1 MNMDKQYNIK
11 EVRERFDRY
20 NRLEKLIS
28 EKGRQLAVQRDRLSD
43 LYHQLEKENRDVE
56 ELERASFSSLLARIT
71 GQMEQKMAKE
81 VQEARIVELRFN
93 DAKRVEK
100 ELLDELAKLKDE
112 QYSLRNVRE
121 EYKVALSMKRDQLS
135 QSQLEEMDRLQDELH
150 DCQSAIKESKEALA
164 AGEEAKELVEK
175 AMRSLSSA
183 QNWGIVDMIGA
194 LDFIADMA
202 KYQKINEAKQLMNEL
217 QMALRHF
224 KTELVDVNFDTGF
237 VVNISSFDTMM
248 DFFFDN
254 MFFDFM
260 VQSKINDAKRQMEG
274 IYNQIN
280 NIMAELESINDRNT
294 NKISGLKEKIRQFIE
309 EA

>member
-1 MNMDKQYNIK
+1 MDKQYDIK
-11 EVRERFDRY
+11 EVRERFNRY
-20 NRLEKLIS
+20 NRLEKLIQ

-43 LYHQLEKENRDVE
+43 LYRQLEKENRDVE

-71 GQMEQKMAKE
+71 GQMQQKMEKE

-100 ELLDELAKLKDE
+100 ELLEELTKLKDE
-112 QYSLRNVRE
+112 QYRLRNVKE
-121 EYKVALSMKRDQLS
+121 EYKIALSVKRDQLS
-135 QSQLEEMDRLQDELH
+135 PSQLEEMDRLQDELH
-150 DCQSAIKESKEALA
+150 DCQSTIKESKEALA
-164 AGEEAKELVEK
+164 AGEEAKELVER
-175 AMRSLSSA
+175 AQRSLSSA

-217 QMALRHF
+217 QMALRRF
-224 KTELVDVNFDTGF
+224 KTELVDVNFDASF

-260 VQSKINDAKRQMEG
+260 VQSKINDAKRQMDG
-274 IYNQIN
+274 IYDQIN

-294 NKISGLKEKIRQFIE
+294 SKISGLKEKIRQFIE

>member
-1 MNMDKQYNIK
+1 MDKQYDIK
-11 EVRERFDRY
+11 EVRERFNRY
-20 NRLEKLIS
+20 NRLEKLIQ

-43 LYHQLEKENRDVE
+43 LYRQLEKENRDVE

-71 GQMEQKMAKE
+71 GQMEQKMEKE

-100 ELLDELAKLKDE
+100 ELLYELTKLKEE
-112 QYSLRNVRE
+112 QYSLRNVKE
-121 EYKVALSMKRDQLS
+121 EYKIALSMKRDQLS
-135 QSQLEEMDRLQDELH
+135 PSQLEEMDRLQDELH
-150 DCQSAIKESKEALA
+150 DCQSTIKESKEALA
-164 AGEEAKELVEK
+164 AGEEAKELVEQ
-175 AMRSLSSA
+175 AQRSLSSA

-217 QMALRHF
+217 QMALRRF
-224 KTELVDVNFDTGF
+224 KTELVDVNFDAGF

-260 VQSKINDAKRQMEG
+260 VQSKINDAKRQMDG
-274 IYNQIN
+274 IYDQIN

-294 NKISGLKEKIRQFIE
+294 SKISGLKEKIRQFIE
-309 EA
+309 ES

>member
-1 MNMDKQYNIK
+1 MDKQYDIK
-11 EVRERFDRY
+11 EVRERFNRY
-20 NRLEKLIS
+20 NRLEKLIQ

-43 LYHQLEKENRDVE
+43 LYRQLEKENRDVE

-71 GQMEQKMAKE
+71 GQMEQKMEKE

-100 ELLDELAKLKDE
+100 ELLEELTKLKDE
-112 QYSLRNVRE
+112 QYRLRNVKE
-121 EYKVALSMKRDQLS
+121 EYKIALSMKRDQLS
-135 QSQLEEMDRLQDELH
+135 PSQLEEMDRLQDELH
-150 DCQSAIKESKEALA
+150 DCQSTIKESKEALA
-164 AGEEAKELVEK
+164 AGEEAKELVER
-175 AMRSLSSA
+175 AQRSLSSA

-217 QMALRHF
+217 QMALRRF
-224 KTELVDVNFDTGF
+224 KTELVDVNFDARF

-260 VQSKINDAKRQMEG
+260 VQSKINDAKRQMDG
-274 IYNQIN
+274 IYDQIN
-280 NIMAELESINDRNT
+280 NIMAELEH
-294 NKISGLKEKIRQFIE
+294 IRKFLCR
-309 EA
+309 

>member
-1 MNMDKQYNIK
+1 MDKQYDIK
-11 EVRERFDRY
+11 EVRERFNRY

-28 EKGRQLAVQRDRLSD
+28 EKGRQLAIQQDRLSD
-43 LYHQLEKENRDVE
+43 LYRQLEKENRDVE

-71 GQMEQKMAKE
+71 GQMEQKMEKE

-100 ELLDELAKLKDE
+100 ELLEELTKLKDE
-112 QYSLRNVRE
+112 QYNLRNVKE
-121 EYKVALSMKRDQLS
+121 EYKIALSMKRDQLS
-135 QSQLEEMDRLQDELH
+135 PTQLEEMDRLQDELH
-150 DCQSAIKESKEALA
+150 DCQNTIKESEEALA

-175 AMRSLSSA
+175 AQRSLSSA

-217 QMALRHF
+217 QMALRRF
-224 KTELVDVNFDTGF
+224 KTELVDVNFDASF
-237 VVNISSFDTMM
+237 VVNISSLDTMM

-260 VQSKINDAKRQMEG
+260 VQSKINDAKRQIDD

-280 NIMAELESINDRNT
+280 NIMAELESVNDRST
-294 NKISGLKEKIRQFIE
+294 SKISGLKEKIRQFIE

>member
-1 MNMDKQYNIK
+1 MDKQYDIK
-11 EVRERFDRY
+11 EVRERFNRY

-28 EKGRQLAVQRDRLSD
+28 EKGRQLAIQQDRLSD
-43 LYHQLEKENRDVE
+43 LYRQLEKENRDVE

-71 GQMEQKMAKE
+71 GQMEQKMEKE

-100 ELLDELAKLKDE
+100 ELLEELTKLKDE
-112 QYSLRNVRE
+112 QYSLRNVKE
-121 EYKVALSMKRDQLS
+121 EYKIALSMKRDQLS
-135 QSQLEEMDRLQDELH
+135 PTQLEEMDRLQDELH
-150 DCQSAIKESKEALA
+150 DCQNTIKESEEALA

-175 AMRSLSSA
+175 AQRSLSSA

-217 QMALRHF
+217 QMALRRF
-224 KTELVDVNFDTGF
+224 KTELVDVNFDASF
-237 VVNISSFDTMM
+237 VVNISSLDSMM

-260 VQSKINDAKRQMEG
+260 VQSKINDAKRQIDD

-280 NIMAELESINDRNT
+280 NIMAELESINDRST
-294 NKISGLKEKIRQFIE
+294 SKISGLKEKIRQFIE

>member
-1 MNMDKQYNIK
+1 MDKQYDIK
-11 EVRERFDRY
+11 EVRERFNRY
-20 NRLEKLIS
+20 NRLEKLIQ

-43 LYHQLEKENRDVE
+43 LYRQLEKENRDVE

-71 GQMEQKMAKE
+71 GQMEQKMEKE

-100 ELLDELAKLKDE
+100 ELLEELTKLKDE
-112 QYSLRNVRE
+112 QYRLRNVKE
-121 EYKVALSMKRDQLS
+121 EYKIALSMKRDQLS
-135 QSQLEEMDRLQDELH
+135 PSQLEEMDRLQDELH
-150 DCQSAIKESKEALA
+150 DCQSTIKESKEALT
-164 AGEEAKELVEK
+164 AGEEAKELVER
-175 AMRSLSSA
+175 AQRSLSSA

-217 QMALRHF
+217 QMALRRF
-224 KTELVDVNFDTGF
+224 KTELVDVNFDARF

-260 VQSKINDAKRQMEG
+260 VQSKINDAKRQMDG
-274 IYNQIN
+274 IYDQIN

-294 NKISGLKEKIRQFIE
+294 NKISELKEKIRQFIE

>member
-1 MNMDKQYNIK
+1 MDKQYDIK
-11 EVRERFDRY
+11 EVRERFNRY
-20 NRLEKLIS
+20 NRLEKLIQ

-43 LYHQLEKENRDVE
+43 LYRQLEKENRDVE

-71 GQMEQKMAKE
+71 GQMEQKMEKE

-100 ELLDELAKLKDE
+100 ELLEELTKLKDE
-112 QYSLRNVRE
+112 QYRLRNVKE
-121 EYKVALSMKRDQLS
+121 EYKIALSMKRDQLS
-135 QSQLEEMDRLQDELH
+135 PSQLEEMDRLQDELH
-150 DCQSAIKESKEALA
+150 DCQSTIKESKEALA
-164 AGEEAKELVEK
+164 AGEEAKELVER
-175 AMRSLSSA
+175 AQRSLSSA
-183 QNWGIVDMIGA
+183 QNWRIVDMIGA

-217 QMALRHF
+217 QMALRRF
-224 KTELVDVNFDTGF
+224 KTELVDVNFDARF

-260 VQSKINDAKRQMEG
+260 VQSKINDAKRQMDG
-274 IYNQIN
+274 IYDQIN

-294 NKISGLKEKIRQFIE
+294 NKISELKEKIRQFIE

>member
-1 MNMDKQYNIK
+1 MDKQYDIK
-11 EVRERFDRY
+11 EVRERFNRY
-20 NRLEKLIS
+20 NRLEKLIQ

-43 LYHQLEKENRDVE
+43 LYRQLEKENRDVE

-71 GQMEQKMAKE
+71 GQMEQKMEKE

-100 ELLDELAKLKDE
+100 ELLDELTKLKEE
-112 QYSLRNVRE
+112 QYSLRNVKE
-121 EYKVALSMKRDQLS
+121 EYKIALSMKRDQLS
-135 QSQLEEMDRLQDELH
+135 PSQLEEMDRLQDELH
-150 DCQSAIKESKEALA
+150 DCQSTIKESKEALA
-164 AGEEAKELVEK
+164 AGEEAKELVEQ
-175 AMRSLSSA
+175 AQRSLSSA

-217 QMALRHF
+217 QMALRRF
-224 KTELVDVNFDTGF
+224 KTELVDVNFNAGF

-260 VQSKINDAKRQMEG
+260 VQSKINDAKRQMDG
-274 IYNQIN
+274 IYDQIN

-294 NKISGLKEKIRQFIE
+294 SKISGLKEKIRQFIE
-309 EA
+309 ES

>member
-1 MNMDKQYNIK
+1 MDKQYDIK
-11 EVRERFDRY
+11 EVRERFNRY
-20 NRLEKLIS
+20 NRLEKLIQ

-43 LYHQLEKENRDVE
+43 LYRQLEKENRDVE

-71 GQMEQKMAKE
+71 GQMEQKMEKE

-100 ELLDELAKLKDE
+100 ELLEELTKLKDE
-112 QYSLRNVRE
+112 QYRLRNVKE
-121 EYKVALSMKRDQLS
+121 EYKIALSMKRDQLS
-135 QSQLEEMDRLQDELH
+135 PSQLEEMDRLQDELH
-150 DCQSAIKESKEALA
+150 DCQSTIKESKEALA
-164 AGEEAKELVEK
+164 AGEEAKELVER
-175 AMRSLSSA
+175 AQRSLSSA

-217 QMALRHF
+217 QMALRRF
-224 KTELVDVNFDTGF
+224 KTELVDVNFDARF

-260 VQSKINDAKRQMEG
+260 VQSKINDAKRQMDG
-274 IYNQIN
+274 IYDQIN

-294 NKISGLKEKIRQFIE
+294 NKISELKEKIRQFIE

>member
-1 MNMDKQYNIK
+1 MYKQYDIK
-11 EVRERFDRY
+11 EVRERFNRY
-20 NRLEKLIS
+20 NRLEKLIQ

-43 LYHQLEKENRDVE
+43 LYRQLEKENRDVE

-71 GQMEQKMAKE
+71 GQMEQKMEKE

-100 ELLDELAKLKDE
+100 ELLDELTKLKEE
-112 QYSLRNVRE
+112 QYSLRNVKE
-121 EYKVALSMKRDQLS
+121 EYKIALSMKRDQLS
-135 QSQLEEMDRLQDELH
+135 PSQLEEMDRLQDELH
-150 DCQSAIKESKEALA
+150 DCQSTIKESKEALA
-164 AGEEAKELVEK
+164 AGEEAKELVEQ
-175 AMRSLSSA
+175 AQRSLSSA

-217 QMALRHF
+217 QMALRRF
-224 KTELVDVNFDTGF
+224 KTELVDVNFDAGF

-260 VQSKINDAKRQMEG
+260 VQSKINDAKRQMDG
-274 IYNQIN
+274 IYDQIN

-294 NKISGLKEKIRQFIE
+294 SKISGLKEKIRQFIE
-309 EA
+309 ES

>member
-1 MNMDKQYNIK
+1 MDKQYDIK
-11 EVRERFDRY
+11 EVRERFNRY
-20 NRLEKLIS
+20 NRLEKLIQ

-43 LYHQLEKENRDVE
+43 LYRQLEKENRDVE

-71 GQMEQKMAKE
+71 GQMEQKMEKE

-100 ELLDELAKLKDE
+100 ELLDELTKLKEE
-112 QYSLRNVRE
+112 QYSLRNVKE
-121 EYKVALSMKRDQLS
+121 EYKIALSMKRDQLS
-135 QSQLEEMDRLQDELH
+135 PSQLEEMDRLQDELH
-150 DCQSAIKESKEALA
+150 DCQSTIKESKEALA
-164 AGEEAKELVEK
+164 AGEEAKELVEQ
-175 AMRSLSSA
+175 AQRSLSSA

-217 QMALRHF
+217 QMALRRF
-224 KTELVDVNFDTGF
+224 KTELVDVNFDAGF

-260 VQSKINDAKRQMEG
+260 VQSKINDAKRQMDG
-274 IYNQIN
+274 IYDQIN

-294 NKISGLKEKIRQFIE
+294 SKISGLKEKIRQFIE
-309 EA
+309 ES